1 MSKRNV
7 YSFLM
12 VAVLLPMVAILLGG
26 ADVQGCTSAVV
37 SGRVTA
43 SGRPLL
49 WKLRDTEKLEHR
61 LQYFSDGKYAYV
73 GLVNA
78 DSTASTMVWGGC
90 NSAGFAII
98 NTAAFNTNAGDTT
111 KFTDQE
117 GVVMKEAL
125 MECATL
131 ADFEAFLSR
140 RKRPWGLNANF
151 GVIDAQGGAA
161 YYETDNN
168 KFEKFDVNDIHV
180 APRGFLVRTN
190 YTFTGTP
197 NVGYG
202 FIRYATA
209 EREMSEAQTRGVLD
223 RSLFTERLARNL
235 SNSMTGDD
243 YTSSESGRL
252 SGEMIN
258 SSDFLCRYGTASNI
272 VVEGVKRGDDPAG
285 STLWTTI
292 AFPLTCV
299 SLPAWP
305 SLKNVLPSCAVA
317 QGGRELPEL
326 SRWALRGM
334 KKIYPITRGSGQR
347 YMDLA
352 AFRNRIDGGIGGR
365 VEKMER
371 ELGSRYARM
380 VKEWRKGKPVKEDV
394 VRFYEWLDAY
404 LKEEYSAME

>member
-1 MSKRNV
+1 
-7 YSFLM
+7 
-12 VAVLLPMVAILLGG
+12 
-26 ADVQGCTSAVV
+26 
-37 SGRVTA
+37 
-43 SGRPLL
+43 
-49 WKLRDTEKLEHR
+49 
-61 LQYFSDGKYAYV
+61 
-73 GLVNA
+73 
-78 DSTASTMVWGGC
+78 
-90 NSAGFAII
+90 
-98 NTAAFNTNAGDTT
+98 
-111 KFTDQE
+111 
-117 GVVMKEAL
+117 
-125 MECATL
+125 
-131 ADFEAFLSR
+131 
-140 RKRPWGLNANF
+140 
-151 GVIDAQGGAA
+151 
-161 YYETDNN
+161 
-168 KFEKFDVNDIHV
+168 
-180 APRGFLVRTN
+180 
-190 YTFTGTP
+190 
-197 NVGYG
+197 
-202 FIRYATA
+202 
-209 EREMSEAQTRGVLD
+209 
-223 RSLFTERLARNL
+223 
-235 SNSMTGDD
+235 
-243 YTSSESGRL
+243 
-252 SGEMIN
+252 MIN

-299 SLPAWP
+299 SLPSWP

-317 QGGRELPEL
+317 QGGRELPDL